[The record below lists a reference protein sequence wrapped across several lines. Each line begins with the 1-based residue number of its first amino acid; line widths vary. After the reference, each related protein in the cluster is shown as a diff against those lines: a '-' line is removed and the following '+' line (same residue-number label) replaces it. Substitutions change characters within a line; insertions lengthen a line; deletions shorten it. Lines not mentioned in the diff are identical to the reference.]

1 MKRIL
6 KLSIVCILSSLILL
20 SSACTPDTSSG
31 FVDTTPP
38 LPAFT
43 RGVHTYDVTPVES
56 SNEEDYIVRNGEFQ
70 YKVITPAT
78 PNSAETTAKAEFG
91 ILLNRAL
98 GQQPIFISD
107 LTTEYDENARYIS
120 IGSTEYLKKSGIV
133 FGEEEQLALKG
144 NGTKIISKGRNV
156 FILGGNTDGVI
167 YGVYDYFRI
176 CFDFEQ
182 YGVTCIQMDTTV
194 KNLPLMQFN
203 VTDIPDIDANTYSSY
218 GPIKKTSATDID
230 TIALTN
236 ENTSSAEAVLDLK
249 NIRKRFNAKVNL
261 NEICIPNY
269 GLGHEGDTSSDA
281 HNVLNV
287 WSTSKEGVEGKWYS
301 DNGGYQLCYT
311 AHGDEESYQRMIDFG
326 VNEMIKDIMRYPVA
340 TSPARKYM
348 YLGQE
353 DNGGNCLCKDCSA
366 AAERDGS
373 PAGMEIRAANE
384 IVRKIKAWMNETDE
398 FGNYVNAEYRRPDF
412 KMVIMAYG
420 TSVKAPAHY
429 DKSLGKYVVNEGCEM
444 DEDIIIQ
451 IVAQDSPSHPIYHKA
466 NERVF
471 EDQKAWLDIAP
482 ACWVW
487 NHVFYYN
494 NLPYFADIPTAFSN
508 ERFQW
513 WAEANASHLF
523 NELGGGTYSQSWYD
537 MYFYIFTKLSWDS
550 TIPMSE
556 LIENFCKAY
565 FGPAGQ
571 TMLDLFFE
579 QQSYHHFANEQHML
593 EIGTYWHQGNQFWT
607 EKDYPYQTIK
617 YQLSFIDKALKDIEI
632 LLDSKDPMY
641 VVYKERIDVFSVSI
655 IYMIQDIYGNMAQKP
670 FTTDE
675 WEVYRNRAIEV
686 LETHSMSKGKSLLN
700 ADDFK

>member
-326 VNEMIKDIMRYPVA
+326 VNEMIKECNIQNYSIYSRGDYLFAYYEYVGDDFEADMAKMAADPTTQKWWDIVKPLMEPLSDR
-340 TSPARKYM
+340 
-348 YLGQE
+348 
-353 DNGGNCLCKDCSA
+353 
-366 AAERDGS
+366 AEGEFWS
-373 PAGMEIRAANE
+373 GM
-384 IVRKIKAWMNETDE
+384 T
-398 FGNYVNAEYRRPDF
+398 
-412 KMVIMAYG
+412 
-420 TSVKAPAHY
+420 
-429 DKSLGKYVVNEGCEM
+429 
-444 DEDIIIQ
+444 
-451 IVAQDSPSHPIYHKA
+451 
-466 NERVF
+466 
-471 EDQKAWLDIAP
+471 
-482 ACWVW
+482 
-487 NHVFYYN
+487 
-494 NLPYFADIPTAFSN
+494 
-508 ERFQW
+508 
-513 WAEANASHLF
+513 
-523 NELGGGTYSQSWYD
+523 
-537 MYFYIFTKLSWDS
+537 
-550 TIPMSE
+550 
-556 LIENFCKAY
+556 
-565 FGPAGQ
+565 
-571 TMLDLFFE
+571 
-579 QQSYHHFANEQHML
+579 
-593 EIGTYWHQGNQFWT
+593 
-607 EKDYPYQTIK
+607 
-617 YQLSFIDKALKDIEI
+617 
-632 LLDSKDPMY
+632 
-641 VVYKERIDVFSVSI
+641 
-655 IYMIQDIYGNMAQKP
+655 
-670 FTTDE
+670 
-675 WEVYRNRAIEV
+675 EVYH
-686 LETHSMSKGKSLLN
+686 L
-700 ADDFK
+700 D